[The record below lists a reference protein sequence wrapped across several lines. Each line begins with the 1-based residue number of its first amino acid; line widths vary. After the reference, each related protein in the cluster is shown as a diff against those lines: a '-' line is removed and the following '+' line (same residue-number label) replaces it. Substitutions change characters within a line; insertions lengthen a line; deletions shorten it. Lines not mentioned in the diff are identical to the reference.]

1 MTTKNPSSSEEET
14 NVVETLQSLIVAF
27 ALAMSVRS
35 FVTEGF
41 VIPTGSMAPT
51 LMGAHVRLTS
61 PATGYTF
68 PADAGMII
76 EGLSPPNVARPILDP
91 MLSLNQP
98 LASATNAE
106 LARER
111 RMGDRVLVLKY
122 LYAFQDPQRWDV
134 VVFKNPTD
142 PNGDAANFI
151 KRLVGLPNEQL
162 LMLDGDIFT
171 APIGADRS
179 KFTIARKPEH
189 VQRTVWQEVCNSD
202 YAPIDPALVSK
213 AWGRAWTGG
222 PWEATGFDLGAR
234 GNARAWRHDGSGPA
248 SLTWR
253 NDVMQIVDFTSYNMW
268 QGIAPE
274 RYAVS
279 DVRVSMAIEA
289 ESPEKLS
296 TKYTLT
302 TRKRNLV
309 FAIEGGKATLRVVR
323 APEGSS
329 GAAGE
334 QGAVLAEASEAF
346 DVPAAG
352 APFDVEF
359 WHVDQ
364 RLSMWVNDRKIVELD
379 DTFDSLEDRLL
390 SSFNGRVV
398 EDYMRN
404 PSGQSPTPAQLAV
417 EFNGSALTLHRV
429 RVDRDLYYRPA
440 RLSTDDRN
448 QHNENGAAIEGLA
461 FGSDFSAP
469 AQLLADQFMMCGDNS
484 AASRDSRMWG
494 RPSPLIE
501 SVFGTGHG
509 YDAPFVVPRPL
520 LLGKAWSVY
529 FPAPVSPMAGLPKIM
544 PDFGE
549 LRFIR

>member
-1 MTTKNPSSSEEET
+1 MTNTNPSSSEEET

-68 PADAGMII
+68 PADAGMIV
-76 EGLSPPNVARPILDP
+76 EGLSPPNVSRPILDP

-106 LARER
+106 LMRER

-179 KFTIARKPEH
+179 KFTIERKPEY

-202 YAPIDPALVSK
+202 YTPIDPALVSK
-213 AWGRAWTGG
+213 AWGRTWTGG
-222 PWEATGFDLGAR
+222 PWDATGFDVGAR
-234 GNARAWRHDGSGPA
+234 GNARAWRHEGSGPA
-248 SLTWR
+248 SLSWR

-289 ESPEKLS
+289 DDPAKLS

-302 TRKRNLV
+302 TRGRNLV
-309 FAIEGGKATLRVVR
+309 FAIEAGKAVLRVVR
-323 APEGSS
+323 ALESPSS
-329 GAAGE
+329 E
-334 QGAVLAEASEAF
+334 RGAVLAEASEEF
-346 DVPAAG
+346 EVPPQG

-364 RLSMWVNDRKIVELD
+364 RLSMWVNDRKVVELD
-379 DTFDSLEDRLL
+379 YAFDSLEDRLL
-390 SSFNGRVV
+390 ASFNGRVV
-398 EDYMRN
+398 EDYLRN

-469 AQLLADQFMMCGDNS
+469 AQLMADQFMMCGDNS

-494 RPSPLIE
+494 RPSPLVE